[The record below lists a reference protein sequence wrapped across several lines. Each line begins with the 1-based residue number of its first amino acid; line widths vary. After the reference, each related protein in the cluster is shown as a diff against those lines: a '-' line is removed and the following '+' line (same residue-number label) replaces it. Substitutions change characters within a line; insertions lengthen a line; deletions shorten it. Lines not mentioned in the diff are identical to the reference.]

1 MKKEELIKNII
12 VFTAYLESKQNN
24 PEIEK
29 VIKQYRELFSDV
41 VDKNR
46 VMYLKYKQLI
56 SNNPIDWGE
65 SEMKMIK
72 LLEKISNVEKSS
84 SKYIYV
90 NPNDIAMLKSVETED
105 GNFTKVAL
113 FSSHFYIYV
122 YDKVDAILKKLKN
135 I

>member
-29 VIKQYRELFSDV
+29 VIKQYRELFSEV

-56 SNNPIDWGE
+56 SNNPID
-65 SEMKMIK
+65 
-72 LLEKISNVEKSS
+72 
-84 SKYIYV
+84 
-90 NPNDIAMLKSVETED
+90 
-105 GNFTKVAL
+105 
-113 FSSHFYIYV
+113 
-122 YDKVDAILKKLKN
+122 
-135 I
+135 